1 MARFEIVMPK
11 LGESIIEAT
20 ITKWLKKEGD
30 SIKEDESII
39 EIATDKV
46 DSEIPSPVEG
56 ILLERFFNEGDV
68 VAIGTV
74 IAVIDLGGEEEVNTG
89 AGKEKSKAKSDVKPA
104 PSEPSKEK
112 TQAKIEKVSAEP
124 VQEVLNEN
132 IKTASDRFYSPLIKN
147 IAKQENI
154 SFKELENIP
163 GTGSEGR
170 LTKQDLLTYLATRGT
185 EKPQISGIR
194 HPVSSIQYPAS
205 SIQHPASSIQVPGF
219 DAFTGED
226 QVIEMDRIRQLISGH
241 MVRSV
246 QTSPHVTS
254 FVEVDMS
261 RIVTWR
267 DQHKDEFF
275 KRQGLKLT
283 FTPLFIESIA
293 KAVRDYP
300 QVNVSVDGNRILMH
314 KNINVGMA
322 VSLPN
327 FNLIVPVIKNADQ
340 KNLFGIIRDVTDLA
354 ERARASKLKPDEI
367 TEGTISLT
375 NLGSFGTLAGTP
387 IINQPQTAIIAVG
400 AIRKRPVV
408 IETPAGDAIMI
419 RHMMILS
426 ITFDHRV
433 IDGALGGQFLN
444 KMVFYMENFDTNQN
458 I

>member
-1 MARFEIVMPK
+1 MGKFEIVMPK

-30 SIKEDESII
+30 SVKEDESLL

-56 ILLERFFNEGDV
+56 TLSKRLFNEGDV
-68 VAIGTV
+68 VAIGMV
-74 IAVIDLGGEEEVNTG
+74 IAVIDIGGEQATDAG
-89 AGKEKSKAKSDVKPA
+89 AGEEKPQPKKEKKSETSA
-104 PSEPSKEK
+104 P
-112 TQAKIEKVSAEP
+112 EP
-124 VQEVLNEN
+124 VNDNL
-132 IKTASDRFYSPLIKN
+132 KTASDRFYSPLIKN

-154 SFKELENIP
+154 PIKELENIP
-163 GTGSEGR
+163 GSGSEGR
-170 LTKQDLLTYLATRGT
+170 LTKQDLLSYIATRGAG
-185 EKPQISGIR
+185 KQPLSIYHPPSSDFQVSG
-194 HPVSSIQYPAS
+194 SET
-205 SIQHPASSIQVPGF
+205 
-219 DAFTGED
+219 FTGED
-226 QVIEMDRIRQLISGH
+226 QVIEMDRIRQLISSH

-254 FVEVDMS
+254 FVEVDMT
-261 RIVTWR
+261 RIVAWK
-267 DQHKDEFF
+267 DQHKDEFL

-283 FTPLFIESIA
+283 FTPVFIEAIA

-300 QVNVSVDGNRILMH
+300 QVNVSVDGNQILLH

-340 KNLFGIIRDVTDLA
+340 KNLFGIIRDVTDLS

-367 TEGTISLT
+367 TGGTISLT
-375 NLGSFGTLAGTP
+375 NLGSVGTLAGTP

-400 AIRKRPVV
+400 SIKKRPVV
-408 IETPAGDAIMI
+408 VETPAGDAIMI

-444 KMVFYMENFDTNQN
+444 KMVFYLENFDTNLN

>member
-30 SIKEDESII
+30 PVKEDESIL

-56 ILLERFFNEGDV
+56 TLVERLFKEGDV
-68 VAIGTV
+68 VPIGTV
-74 IAVIDLGGEEEVNTG
+74 IAVIDLESEDIPV
-89 AGKEKSKAKSDVKPA
+89 AGKPNAGTKATP
-104 PSEPSKEK
+104 
-112 TQAKIEKVSAEP
+112 AEP
-124 VQEVLNEN
+124 VKEKPKPSVGKVASEPVPEAVDDN
-132 IKTASDRFYSPLIKN
+132 IRPSSGRFYSPLVKN

-154 SFKELENIP
+154 SIQELEHIP

-170 LTKQDLLTYLATRGT
+170 VTKQDLLNYLAIRETASKSNTQRLTPGIPHPT
-185 EKPQISGIR
+185 SHIPHPTSGG
-194 HPVSSIQYPAS
+194 Y
-205 SIQHPASSIQVPGF
+205 
-219 DAFTGED
+219 TGED
-226 QVIEMDRIRQLISGH
+226 QIIEMDRIRQLISTH

-254 FVEVDMS
+254 FVEADMT
-261 RIVTWR
+261 RIVAWR
-267 DQHKDEFF
+267 DQHKNEFLE
-275 KRQGLKLT
+275 RQGMKLT
-283 FTPLFIESIA
+283 FTPVFIEAIA
-293 KAVRDYP
+293 KAVRDFP
-300 QVNVSVDGNRILMH
+300 QVNVSVDGTRIIYH

-340 KNLFGIIRDVTDLA
+340 KNLFGILRDVNDLA

-367 TEGTISLT
+367 MGGTISLT
-375 NLGSFGTLAGTP
+375 NLGSSGSLAGTP

-400 AIRKRPVV
+400 SIKKRPVV
-408 IETPAGDAIMI
+408 VETPSGDAIMI
-419 RHMMILS
+419 RHIMILS

-444 KMVFYMENFDTNQN
+444 RMVFYLENFDTNQ
-458 I
+458 IL

>member
-30 SIKEDESII
+30 SVKEDESIL

-56 ILLERFFNEGDV
+56 ILVERFFKEGDV

-74 IAVIDLGGEEEVNTG
+74 IAVIDLGGEEDAVKS
-89 AGKEKSKAKSDVKPA
+89 AGTEKAKDKAEAKPA
-104 PSEPSKEK
+104 P
-112 TQAKIEKVSAEP
+112 AEP
-124 VQEVLNEN
+124 VKEKAQPTVEKIVPEPVPEQIKDNEPVS
-132 IKTASDRFYSPLIKN
+132 SDRFYSPLVKN

-154 SFKELENIP
+154 SSEELKNIS

-170 LTKQDLLTYLATRGT
+170 LIKQDLLNYIATRGT
-185 EKPQISGIR
+185 AG
-194 HPVSSIQYPAS
+194 HPASLPAAGRQHPAS
-205 SIQHPASSIQVPGF
+205 SIQHPTSHIPHPTSNT
-219 DAFTGED
+219 FTGED
-226 QVIEMDRIRQLISGH
+226 QIIEMDRIRQLISSH

-261 RIVTWR
+261 RIVAWR
-267 DQHKDEFF
+267 DQHKDEFL
-275 KRQGLKLT
+275 KQQGLKLT
-283 FTPLFIESIA
+283 FTPVFIEAIA

-300 QVNVSVDGNRILMH
+300 QVNVSVDGNRILLH
-314 KNINVGMA
+314 KDINVGMA

-327 FNLIVPVIKNADQ
+327 YNLIVPVIKNADQ
-340 KNLFGIIRDVTDLA
+340 KNLFGIQRDVTDLA

-367 TEGTISLT
+367 TGGTISLT

-400 AIRKRPVV
+400 LIKKRPVV
-408 IETPAGDAIMI
+408 VETPSGDAIMI

-426 ITFDHRV
+426 ITYDHRV
-433 IDGALGGQFLN
+433 IDGALGGLFLN
-444 KMVFYMENFDTNQN
+444 KMVFYLENFDTNQN
-458 I
+458 L

>member
-1 MARFEIVMPK
+1 MAKFEIVMPK

-30 SIKEDESII
+30 SVKEDESIL

-56 ILLERFFNEGDV
+56 ILVERLFKEGDV

-74 IAVIDLGGEEEVNTG
+74 IAVIDLGGEDVPVAEKTKAEPKPASAESV
-89 AGKEKSKAKSDVKPA
+89 KEKPKPLVEKVA
-104 PSEPSKEK
+104 SEPIPE
-112 TQAKIEKVSAEP
+112 TV
-124 VQEVLNEN
+124 NDN
-132 IKTASDRFYSPLIKN
+132 IQPGSGRFYSPLIKN

-154 SFKELENIP
+154 PLQELEHIA

-170 LTKQDLLTYLATRGT
+170 LTKQDLLNYLAKRGT
-185 EKPQISGIR
+185 AIKSNTK
-194 HPVSSIQYPAS
+194 YP
-205 SIQHPASSIQVPGF
+205 IPNTQHLIPNTEHPASAS
-219 DAFTGED
+219 FTGED
-226 QVIEMDRIRQLISGH
+226 QIIEMDRIRQLISSH

-254 FVEVDMS
+254 FIEVDMT
-261 RIVTWR
+261 RIVAWR
-267 DQHKDEFF
+267 DQHKDEFL
-275 KRQGLKLT
+275 KMQGMKLT
-283 FTPLFIESIA
+283 FTPVFIEAIA
-293 KAVRDYP
+293 KAVRDFP
-300 QVNVSVDGNRILMH
+300 QVNVSVDGTRILLH

-340 KNLFGIIRDVTDLA
+340 KNLFGILRDVSDLA

-367 TEGTISLT
+367 MGGTISLT
-375 NLGSFGTLAGTP
+375 NFGSFGTLAGTP
-387 IINQPQTAIIAVG
+387 IINQPQTAIVAVG
-400 AIRKRPVV
+400 SIKKRPVV
-408 IETPAGDAIMI
+408 VETPSGDAIMI

-426 ITFDHRV
+426 ITYDHRV

-444 KMVFYMENFDTNQN
+444 KIVFYLENFDTNQN
-458 I
+458 L

>member
-1 MARFEIVMPK
+1 MAKFEIIMPK

-30 SIKEDESII
+30 PVREDESIL

-56 ILLERFFNEGDV
+56 IVSARLFKEGDI

-74 IAVIDLGGEEEVNTG
+74 IAVIDLGGEDVPGTG
-89 AGKEKSKAKSDVKPA
+89 KTKAEKKPA
-104 PSEPSKEK
+104 PAEKEK
-112 TQAKIEKVSAEP
+112 PEP
-124 VQEVLNEN
+124 VVGKAAMETVPEPLKEN
-132 IKTASDRFYSPLIKN
+132 VPAASDRFYSPLVKN

-154 SFKELENIP
+154 SQQELEHIT

-170 LTKQDLLTYLATRGT
+170 LTKQDLLNFIATRSTGA
-185 EKPQISGIR
+185 
-194 HPVSSIQYPAS
+194 HPAS
-205 SIQHPASSIQVPGF
+205 SIQHPASNTQHPASAIQMTSIP
-219 DAFTGED
+219 FTGED
-226 QVIEMDRIRQLISGH
+226 QVIEMDRVRQLIAGH
-241 MVRSV
+241 MVKSV

-254 FVEVDMS
+254 FVEADMTN
-261 RIVTWR
+261 IVTWR
-267 DQHKDEFF
+267 DKHKDDFF
-275 KRQGLKLT
+275 KRQGIKLT
-283 FTPLFIESIA
+283 FTPVFIEAIA

-300 QVNVSVDGNRILMH
+300 QVNASVDGTRILIH
-314 KNINVGMA
+314 KDINVGMA

-340 KNLFGIIRDVTDLA
+340 KNLFGIQRDVTDLA

-367 TEGTISLT
+367 MGGTISLT

-400 AIRKRPVV
+400 SIKKRPVV
-408 IETPAGDAIMI
+408 VETPSGDAIMI

-426 ITFDHRV
+426 ITYDHRV
-433 IDGALGGQFLN
+433 IDGALGGLFLN
-444 KMVFYMENFDTNQN
+444 KMVFYLENFDINQN
-458 I
+458 L

>member
-1 MARFEIVMPK
+1 MAKFEIVMPK

-30 SIKEDESII
+30 SVKEDESIL

-56 ILLERFFNEGDV
+56 ILVERLFKEGDV

-74 IAVIDLGGEEEVNTG
+74 IAVIDLGGEDVPVAEKTKAEPKPASAESV
-89 AGKEKSKAKSDVKPA
+89 KEKPKPLVEKVA
-104 PSEPSKEK
+104 SEPIPE
-112 TQAKIEKVSAEP
+112 TV
-124 VQEVLNEN
+124 NDN
-132 IKTASDRFYSPLIKN
+132 IQPGSGRFYSPLIKN

-154 SFKELENIP
+154 PLQELEHIA

-170 LTKQDLLTYLATRGT
+170 LTKQDLLNYLAKRGT
-185 EKPQISGIR
+185 AIKSNTK
-194 HPVSSIQYPAS
+194 YP
-205 SIQHPASSIQVPGF
+205 IPNTQHLIPNTEHPASAS
-219 DAFTGED
+219 FTGED
-226 QVIEMDRIRQLISGH
+226 QIIEMDRIRQLISGH

-254 FVEVDMS
+254 FIEVDMT
-261 RIVTWR
+261 RIVAWR
-267 DQHKDEFF
+267 DQHKDEFL
-275 KRQGLKLT
+275 KMQGMKLT
-283 FTPLFIESIA
+283 FTPVFIEAIA
-293 KAVRDYP
+293 KAVRDFP
-300 QVNVSVDGNRILMH
+300 QVNVSVDGTRILLH

-340 KNLFGIIRDVTDLA
+340 KNLFGILRDVSDLA

-367 TEGTISLT
+367 MGGTISLT
-375 NLGSFGTLAGTP
+375 NFGSFGTLAGTP
-387 IINQPQTAIIAVG
+387 IINQPQTAIVAVG
-400 AIRKRPVV
+400 SIKKRPVV
-408 IETPAGDAIMI
+408 VETPSGDAIMI

-426 ITFDHRV
+426 ITYDHRV

-444 KMVFYMENFDTNQN
+444 KIVFYLENFDTNQN
-458 I
+458 L

>member
-1 MARFEIVMPK
+1 MAKFEIVMPK

-30 SIKEDESII
+30 SVKEDESIL

-56 ILLERFFNEGDV
+56 ILVERLFKEGDV

-74 IAVIDLGGEEEVNTG
+74 IAVIDLGGEDVPVAEKTKAEPKPASAESV
-89 AGKEKSKAKSDVKPA
+89 KEKPKPLVEKVA
-104 PSEPSKEK
+104 SEPIPE
-112 TQAKIEKVSAEP
+112 TV
-124 VQEVLNEN
+124 NDN
-132 IKTASDRFYSPLIKN
+132 IQPGSGRFYSPLIKN

-154 SFKELENIP
+154 PLQELEHIA

-170 LTKQDLLTYLATRGT
+170 LTKQDLLNYLAKRGT
-185 EKPQISGIR
+185 AIKSNTK
-194 HPVSSIQYPAS
+194 YP
-205 SIQHPASSIQVPGF
+205 IPNTQHLIPNTEHPASAS
-219 DAFTGED
+219 FTGED
-226 QVIEMDRIRQLISGH
+226 QIIEMDRIRQLISGH

-254 FVEVDMS
+254 FIEVDMT
-261 RIVTWR
+261 RIVAWR
-267 DQHKDEFF
+267 DQHKDEFL
-275 KRQGLKLT
+275 KMQGMKLT
-283 FTPLFIESIA
+283 FTPVFIEAIA
-293 KAVRDYP
+293 KAVRDFP
-300 QVNVSVDGNRILMH
+300 QVNVSVDGTRILLH

-340 KNLFGIIRDVTDLA
+340 KNLFGILRDVSDLA

-367 TEGTISLT
+367 MGGTISLT
-375 NLGSFGTLAGTP
+375 NFGSFGTLAGTP
-387 IINQPQTAIIAVG
+387 IINQPQTAIVAVG
-400 AIRKRPVV
+400 SIKKRPVV
-408 IETPAGDAIMI
+408 VETPSGDAIMI

-426 ITFDHRV
+426 ITYDHRV

-444 KMVFYMENFDTNQN
+444 KMVFYLENFDTNQN
-458 I
+458 L

>member
-1 MARFEIVMPK
+1 MAKFEIVMPK

-30 SIKEDESII
+30 SVKEDESIL

-56 ILLERFFNEGDV
+56 ILVERLFKEGDV

-74 IAVIDLGGEEEVNTG
+74 IAVIDLGGEDVPVAEKTKAEPKPASAESV
-89 AGKEKSKAKSDVKPA
+89 KEKPKPLVEKVA
-104 PSEPSKEK
+104 SEPIPE
-112 TQAKIEKVSAEP
+112 TV
-124 VQEVLNEN
+124 NDN
-132 IKTASDRFYSPLIKN
+132 IQPGSGRFYSPLIKN

-154 SFKELENIP
+154 PLQELEHIA

-170 LTKQDLLTYLATRGT
+170 LTKQDLLNYLAKRGT
-185 EKPQISGIR
+185 AIKSNTK
-194 HPVSSIQYPAS
+194 YP
-205 SIQHPASSIQVPGF
+205 IPNTQHLIPNTEHPASAS
-219 DAFTGED
+219 FTGED
-226 QVIEMDRIRQLISGH
+226 QIIEMDRIRQLISGH

-254 FVEVDMS
+254 FIEVDMT
-261 RIVTWR
+261 RIVAWR
-267 DQHKDEFF
+267 DQHKDEFL
-275 KRQGLKLT
+275 KMQGMKLT
-283 FTPLFIESIA
+283 FTPVFIEAIA
-293 KAVRDYP
+293 KAVRDFP
-300 QVNVSVDGNRILMH
+300 QVNVSVDGTRIVYH

-340 KNLFGIIRDVTDLA
+340 KNLFGILRDVSDLA

-367 TEGTISLT
+367 MGGTISLT
-375 NLGSFGTLAGTP
+375 NFGSFGTLAGTP
-387 IINQPQTAIIAVG
+387 IINQPQTAIVAVG
-400 AIRKRPVV
+400 SIKKRPVV
-408 IETPAGDAIMI
+408 VETPSGDAIMI

-426 ITFDHRV
+426 ITYDHRV

-444 KMVFYMENFDTNQN
+444 KIVFYLENFDTNQN
-458 I
+458 L